1 MDCQFC
7 NIVHVVGPYVLVA
20 FFAMFLVAFFAMFL
34 YRIIKRHH
42 EALAQIHARTMDV
55 FERQNAT
62 YERVHF
68 DLVAMKKGE
77 TETKDVSSYDASA
90 PKKR

>member
-7 NIVHVVGPYVLVA
+7 EVVHVVGPYILVA
-20 FFAMFLVAFFAMFL
+20 FFAIFL
-34 YRIIKRHH
+34 YRVIKRHH
-42 EALAQIHARTMDV
+42 ELFAQMHARTMDV

-77 TETKDVSSYDASA
+77 TETKTVSDFDASA